1 MFIFFLFVKMSME
14 TVLVIIA
21 VPLMNY
27 LVNLLKNK
35 SNLSGEISLVVMCF
49 VFGLVYTGFQY
60 AIPDVLQKEIM
71 SFVSQVWLFAV
82 MAYNF
87 FLKKKVNE

>member
-1 MFIFFLFVKMSME
+1 
-14 TVLVIIA
+14 
-21 VPLMNY
+21 
-27 LVNLLKNK
+27 
-35 SNLSGEISLVVMCF
+35 

-87 FLKKKVNE
+87 FLKKKVTE